1 MAERVQRSS
10 SPTPRAQGSEGV
22 LGFLGRDMAV
32 DLGTANT
39 LVYVR
44 GRGVVLNEPSVV
56 AINTLTGAILA
67 VGAEAKRMIGRTPS
81 HIQAVRPLKDG
92 VIADFD
98 VTEKMLRYFIQRV
111 HKRRLLAKP
120 RVVVCVPSG
129 ITGVEQ
135 RAVQEA
141 AEYAGARKPAYIIEE
156 PMAAA
161 IGAGLPVQE
170 PTGNMI
176 VDIGGGTTEVA
187 VISLGGIVVARSIR
201 IAGDEMDTNIAHY
214 MRQRHNLLIGE
225 RMAEEVK
232 IAAGNAYYGLN
243 GRTPDQRVVVR
254 GRDLVTGLP
263 AEPEVNGEEIR
274 EAIAVSVNAI
284 VDAVTDTI
292 EETPPELVADMM
304 ARGITL
310 AGGGS
315 LLPGLADLLA
325 RRTKMNVHLAEDPL
339 GCVVR
344 GTGKV
349 LNELEVLRKV
359 LVDQHSGRPL
369 YRR

>member
-1 MAERVQRSS
+1 
-10 SPTPRAQGSEGV
+10 
-22 LGFLGRDMAV
+22 
-32 DLGTANT
+32 
-39 LVYVR
+39 
-44 GRGVVLNEPSVV
+44 
-56 AINTLTGAILA
+56 
-67 VGAEAKRMIGRTPS
+67 
-81 HIQAVRPLKDG
+81 
-92 VIADFD
+92 
-98 VTEKMLRYFIQRV
+98 
-111 HKRRLLAKP
+111 
-120 RVVVCVPSG
+120 
-129 ITGVEQ
+129 
-135 RAVQEA
+135 
-141 AEYAGARKPAYIIEE
+141 
-156 PMAAA
+156 
-161 IGAGLPVQE
+161 
-170 PTGNMI
+170 
-176 VDIGGGTTEVA
+176 
-187 VISLGGIVVARSIR
+187 VARSIR
-201 IAGDEMDTNIAHY
+201 IAGDEMDMNIAQY
-214 MRQRHNLLIGE
+214 MRQRHNLLIGD

-243 GRTPDQRVVVR
+243 GRSPDQHVVCR

-263 AEPEVNGEEIR
+263 AELEVGGDEIR
-274 EAIAVSVNAI
+274 EAIAISVNAI

-315 LLPGLADLLA
+315 LLPGLADLLS
-325 RRTKMNVHLAEDPL
+325 RRTKMQVHLAEDPL

>member
-1 MAERVQRSS
+1 
-10 SPTPRAQGSEGV
+10 
-22 LGFLGRDMAV
+22 
-32 DLGTANT
+32 
-39 LVYVR
+39 
-44 GRGVVLNEPSVV
+44 
-56 AINTLTGAILA
+56 
-67 VGAEAKRMIGRTPS
+67 
-81 HIQAVRPLKDG
+81 
-92 VIADFD
+92 
-98 VTEKMLRYFIQRV
+98 
-111 HKRRLLAKP
+111 
-120 RVVVCVPSG
+120 
-129 ITGVEQ
+129 
-135 RAVQEA
+135 
-141 AEYAGARKPAYIIEE
+141 
-156 PMAAA
+156 MAAA
-161 IGAGLPVQE
+161 IGAGLPITE
-170 PTGNMI
+170 PAGCMI

-201 IAGDEMDTNIAHY
+201 IAGDEMDMNIAQY
-214 MRQRHNLLIGE
+214 TRQRHNLLIGD

-243 GRTPDQRVVVR
+243 GRSPSQSVVVR

-263 AEPEVNGEEIR
+263 AELEVGGDEIR
-274 EAIAVSVNAI
+274 EAIAISVNAI

-315 LLPGLADLLA
+315 LLPGLADLLS
-325 RRTKMNVHLAEDPL
+325 RRTKMQVHLAEDPL

>member
-1 MAERVQRSS
+1 M
-10 SPTPRAQGSEGV
+10 
-22 LGFLGRDMAV
+22 DM
-32 DLGTANT
+32 
-39 LVYVR
+39 
-44 GRGVVLNEPSVV
+44 
-56 AINTLTGAILA
+56 
-67 VGAEAKRMIGRTPS
+67 
-81 HIQAVRPLKDG
+81 
-92 VIADFD
+92 
-98 VTEKMLRYFIQRV
+98 
-111 HKRRLLAKP
+111 
-120 RVVVCVPSG
+120 
-129 ITGVEQ
+129 
-135 RAVQEA
+135 
-141 AEYAGARKPAYIIEE
+141 
-156 PMAAA
+156 
-161 IGAGLPVQE
+161 
-170 PTGNMI
+170 
-176 VDIGGGTTEVA
+176 
-187 VISLGGIVVARSIR
+187 
-201 IAGDEMDTNIAHY
+201 NIAQY

-243 GRTPDQRVVVR
+243 GRSPEQMVVVR
-254 GRDLVTGLP
+254 GRDLVSGLP
-263 AEPEVNGEEIR
+263 AELEVGGDETR
-274 EAIAVSVNAI
+274 EAIAISVNAI

-315 LLPGLADLLA
+315 LLPGLADLLS
-325 RRTKMNVHLAEDPL
+325 RRTKMQVHLAEDPL

>member
-1 MAERVQRSS
+1 MS
-10 SPTPRAQGSEGV
+10 
-22 LGFLGRDMAV
+22 
-32 DLGTANT
+32 
-39 LVYVR
+39 
-44 GRGVVLNEPSVV
+44 
-56 AINTLTGAILA
+56 
-67 VGAEAKRMIGRTPS
+67 
-81 HIQAVRPLKDG
+81 
-92 VIADFD
+92 
-98 VTEKMLRYFIQRV
+98 
-111 HKRRLLAKP
+111 
-120 RVVVCVPSG
+120 
-129 ITGVEQ
+129 
-135 RAVQEA
+135 
-141 AEYAGARKPAYIIEE
+141 
-156 PMAAA
+156 
-161 IGAGLPVQE
+161 
-170 PTGNMI
+170 
-176 VDIGGGTTEVA
+176 
-187 VISLGGIVVARSIR
+187 
-201 IAGDEMDTNIAHY
+201 
-214 MRQRHNLLIGE
+214 
-225 RMAEEVK
+225 EEVK

-263 AEPEVNGEEIR
+263 SELEMGGDEIR

-315 LLPGLADLLA
+315 LLPGLADLLT
-325 RRTKMNVHLAEDPL
+325 RKTKMQVHLAEDPL